1 MITLGL
7 DPSLTGF
14 GWCVH
19 DSSKLGSERIVQAG
33 VFSTSPKTMWVKRY
47 VDLRENVAGVL
58 DRFPT
63 VEAVGVES
71 PPFGELWS
79 EGLYGLFLMVNE
91 AVRCLEEQIVTDPAD
106 VDFAMIM
113 GTGFAPFRGGPLRY
127 TDTVGAT
134 RLVGAM
140 NHLVLSGTAHFEPC
154 NLLAQMAA
162 SGEKFYPKN

>member
-79 EGLYGLFLMVNE
+79 EGLYG
-91 AVRCLEEQIVTDPAD
+91 QD
-106 VDFAMIM
+106 VQ
-113 GTGFAPFRGGPLRY
+113 GRHG
-127 TDTVGAT
+127 
-134 RLVGAM
+134 
-140 NHLVLSGTAHFEPC
+140 
-154 NLLAQMAA
+154 
-162 SGEKFYPKN
+162 